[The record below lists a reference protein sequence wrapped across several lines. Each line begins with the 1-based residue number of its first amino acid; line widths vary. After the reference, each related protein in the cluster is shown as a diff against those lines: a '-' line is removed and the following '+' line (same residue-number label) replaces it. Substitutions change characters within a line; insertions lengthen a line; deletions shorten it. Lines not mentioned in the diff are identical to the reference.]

1 MDINKLNY
9 ELYFV
14 DYHEESLSTEQVAE
28 LMAFLE
34 QHADLKAEFED
45 YSELESIAHDIEF
58 KEKDALKKI
67 VVPTLS
73 INESNAEQYLIANI
87 EGDLSSNE
95 QKELNSFLSANP
107 IYKSDQNLF
116 KKSKLTGASIVFNNK
131 RSLKKSVVI
140 PLWIKRT
147 SQIAAAAAIVLFAV
161 VIFSP
166 DNISYTPRLVT
177 AEAKTISDPAKG
189 VQLEYD
195 LFEKPNIA
203 AAHNIASPKKTLS
216 IENLLAAG
224 NDSEL
229 IIQAVNS
236 PKEKIEALLA
246 NKSDDNDKIEAPK
259 EITTLEEEVLADV
272 SSITVEHFKTG
283 VADRDHVSIKQG
295 MTAFLK
301 KRVLKK
307 DVDIIKS
314 HILNLELAHTLIQ
327 SVNKVFGTS
336 VNLEPTYND
345 EGDMIAYA
353 LESNTFELQRNT
365 KNK

>member
-14 DYHEESLSTEQVAE
+14 DFYEDRLSTEQVAE
-28 LMAFLE
+28 LMVFLE

-58 KEKDALKKI
+58 KEKGAFKKI

-73 INESNAEQYLIANI
+73 INESNAEEFLIANI

-95 QKELNSFLSANP
+95 QKELNSFLSSNP
-107 IYKSDQNLF
+107 IYKSDQKLF
-116 KKSKLTGASIVFNNK
+116 NKSKLSGASFVFKNK
-131 RSLKKSVVI
+131 ESLKKSVVV

-161 VIFSP
+161 GIFRT
-166 DNISYTPRLVT
+166 DNIAYTPRPAT
-177 AEAKTISDPAKG
+177 AEANTINDPAKG

-195 LFEKPNIA
+195 LFEKPNVA
-203 AAHNIASPKKTLS
+203 ATHNTASPKRTLS
-216 IENLLAAG
+216 IEYLLAAG

-229 IIQAVNS
+229 NIQVVNS
-236 PKEKIEALLA
+236 PKEKIVAFLA
-246 NKSDDNDKIEAPK
+246 SKSDDNDKAEVPTEGSI
-259 EITTLEEEVLADV
+259 LEEVVADV
-272 SSITVEHFKTG
+272 STITVEHFKTG
-283 VADRDHVSIKQG
+283 GADRDHVSIKQG
-295 MTAFLK
+295 ITNFLK

-307 DVDIIKS
+307 DVGIIKS
-314 HILNLELAHTLIQ
+314 HILDLELAHTIVQ
-327 SVNKVFGTS
+327 SVNKIFGTS
-336 VNLEPTYND
+336 VNLKPTYND

-353 LESNTFELQRNT
+353 LESNSFELQRSV
-365 KNK
+365 KE

>member
-14 DYHEESLSTEQVAE
+14 DYYEDNLSKEHVAE
-28 LMAFLE
+28 LMVFLE
-34 QHADLKAEFED
+34 QHADLKTEFED

-73 INESNAEQYLIANI
+73 INESNAEEYLIANI

-107 IYKSDQNLF
+107 IYKSDQKLF

-147 SQIAAAAAIVLFAV
+147 SQIAAAAAIVLFAIG
-161 VIFSP
+161 IFSP
-166 DNISYTPRLVT
+166 DNIAYTPRLVT

-203 AAHNIASPKKTLS
+203 ATHNIASPKKTLS

-236 PKEKIEALLA
+236 PKEKIEAFLA

-259 EITTLEEEVLADV
+259 EITTLEEVLADV

-283 VADRDHVSIKQG
+283 IADRDHVSIKQG

-353 LESNTFELQRNT
+353 LESNTFELQRNI